1 MSLKLFDA
9 ILVRIRNR
17 LIAGLARQ
25 EDLDVMYNQIAGLF
39 QIQNAMRG
47 EAVLKPMR
55 GWALSPDAMA
65 CVLADLKKRTTPTI
79 IEFGS
84 GQSTIVIAAAL
95 KHQGGRLFSVEHD
108 PVYSIAIQEQAAA
121 CRVSDVIEFV
131 HAPLIGAE
139 SGPQDRS
146 YDLSALPDIQVDVAL
161 IDGPPIT
168 NGTYTRLSPLRW
180 AVQHLTHSG
189 TVFLDDAARESEQL
203 CLQALQ
209 KEFPNLKTNNRPT
222 EKGLLELCLNA

>member
-1 MSLKLFDA
+1 MILRLFEPIFA
-9 ILVRIRNR
+9 RIRNR

-65 CVLADLKKRTTPTI
+65 CVLADLQKRTMPTI

-95 KHQGGRLFSVEHD
+95 KHHGGRLISVEHD
-108 PVYSIAIQEQAAA
+108 PDYSKTIQEQAAA
-121 CRVSDVIEFV
+121 CRVSDMIEFV
-131 HAPLIGAE
+131 HSPLIGEE
-139 SGPQDRS
+139 SAPHGRS
-146 YDLSALPDIQVDVAL
+146 YDLTALPNVQVDVAL
-161 IDGPPIT
+161 IDGPPIM

-180 AVQHLTHSG
+180 AVQHLTQAGS
-189 TVFLDDAARESEQL
+189 VFLDDAARESERL
-203 CLQALQ
+203 CIHVLQR
-209 KEFPNLKTNNRPT
+209 EFPNLKTTNRIT